1 MTTDESVIGQYLHR
15 CIRCGNCK
23 LVFRDYVP
31 SCPSGEFFGFETY
44 YASGRI
50 RLAQALERGDIGW
63 DSSLL
68 VPLFACTACS
78 SCEEQC
84 LSPHAHGIVDIIEEL
99 RRRAVDKLGPLAAHQ
114 KFADNILRT
123 TNPYGEKVNH
133 QELREMHDLPES
145 AENVYFIG
153 CTANYREQGIRD
165 ATISLLKKAGVDF
178 TILDE
183 QCCGSPLIRTGQ
195 LNKAEG
201 VATKNIELFD
211 SSGASRIL
219 TSCAGCYRTLASEY
233 PTMARNNDY
242 EVLHISQF
250 LDWLIDS
257 GKLQFEELFQDKS
270 ITYHDPCHLGRHMG
284 VYEEP
289 RRILSNMG
297 VEIIEMESNKENA
310 WCCGSG
316 GGVKS
321 AFKDMALETARERVR
336 HARAISADILL
347 SACPFCKLN
356 LSDGAEEEDI
366 EILDLVELIDRF
378 GR

>member
-1 MTTDESVIGQYLHR
+1 MTTDESVIDEYLHR

-23 LVFRDYVP
+23 FVFRDYVP

-50 RLAQALERGDIGW
+50 RLAQALERGDIDW
-63 DSSLL
+63 NSSLL
-68 VPLFACTACS
+68 VPIFACTACS
-78 SCEEQC
+78 NCEEQC

-99 RRRAVDKLGPLAAHQ
+99 RRKAVRTLGALPAHQ
-114 KFADNILRT
+114 KLADNILRT
-123 TNPYGEKVNH
+123 TNPYGEKANH
-133 QELREMHDLPES
+133 QNLREKHDLPES

-165 ATISLLKKAGVDF
+165 ATISLLKKAQVDF

-195 LNKAEG
+195 LDRAEDLATRNK
-201 VATKNIELFD
+201 ELFE
-211 SSGASRIL
+211 SAGVSRVL

-233 PTMARNNDY
+233 PAIIGNDDY
-242 EVLHISQF
+242 QVLHISQF
-250 LDWLIDS
+250 LESIIHA
-257 GKLQFEELFQDKS
+257 GRLQFERQPHHKS

-289 RRILSNMG
+289 RRVLSDLG
-297 VEIIEMESNKENA
+297 IEIIEMESNKENA

-336 HARAISADILL
+336 HAQSVSVDILL

-356 LSDGAEEEDI
+356 LSDGAKGRDI
-366 EILDLVELIDRF
+366 EVLDLVELIDRF
-378 GR
+378 SR